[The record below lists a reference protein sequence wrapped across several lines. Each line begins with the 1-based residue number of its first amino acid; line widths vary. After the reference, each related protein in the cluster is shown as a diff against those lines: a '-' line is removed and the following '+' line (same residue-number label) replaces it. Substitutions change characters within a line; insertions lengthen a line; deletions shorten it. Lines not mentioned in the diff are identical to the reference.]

1 LSTAISGPGSVSHR
15 PYCPASTPKDR
26 SLHVT
31 DQHHSGFVAIVGR
44 ANVGKSTLMNALIGQ
59 KLSIVSPKPHT
70 TRHKLL
76 GVLNGDDFQVA
87 LLDTPG
93 FLRNGRDQ
101 LDAAMSRQMASAL
114 ADADLALLVVEPR
127 MPGDVEIHLMEQ
139 LAKAKTPAI
148 LVLNKVDSVAK
159 FKLLP
164 IMQHYSD
171 ALSFREIVPVS
182 GLEGD
187 GLGTLLEQIV
197 GHLPEQEAIFPPN
210 MLTDR
215 SMSFVCAEIIREKV
229 FLLYEHEI
237 PYDVAVEIDEYAE
250 REGTQPDLVRA
261 TIYVDK
267 HSQKRLLIGTGGQ
280 ALKEVGTLARE
291 EIVQIVERPVFVE
304 LWVKVNP
311 KWRRKAG
318 FIQRTL

>member
-1 LSTAISGPGSVSHR
+1 
-15 PYCPASTPKDR
+15 
-26 SLHVT
+26 
-31 DQHHSGFVAIVGR
+31 VAIVGR
-44 ANVGKSTLMNALIGQ
+44 ANVGKSTLLNALLGQ

-76 GVLNGDDFQVA
+76 GVLNGEDFQVA

-101 LDAAMSRQMASAL
+101 LDASMSRQMASAL
-114 ADADLALLVVEPR
+114 ADADLAMLVVEPR
-127 MPGDVEIHLMEQ
+127 LPGDVEINLMAQ
-139 LAKAKTPAI
+139 LTKTRTPSI
-148 LVLNKVDSVAK
+148 LVINKVDSVPK
-159 FKLLP
+159 MKLLP
-164 IMQHYSD
+164 VIQAYSE
-171 ALSFREIVPVS
+171 ALPFREIVPVS

-187 GLGTLLEQIV
+187 GLDTLVEQV
-197 GHLPEQEAIFPPN
+197 VRHLPAQEAIFPPD

-215 SMSFVCAEIIREKV
+215 SISFVCSEIIREKV

-267 HSQKRLLIGTGGQ
+267 PSQKQLLIGTGGQ

-291 EIVQIVERPVFVE
+291 EIVEIVERPVFVE

>member
-1 LSTAISGPGSVSHR
+1 MTDNHR
-15 PYCPASTPKDR
+15 
-26 SLHVT
+26 
-31 DQHHSGFVAIVGR
+31 SGFVALVGR
-44 ANVGKSTLMNALIGQ
+44 ANVGKSTLLNALLGQ

-76 GVLNGDDFQVA
+76 GVLNGEDFQVA

-101 LDAAMSRQMASAL
+101 LDASMSRQMTSAL

-127 MPGDVEIHLMEQ
+127 LPGDVEIHLMKQLEQ
-139 LAKAKTPAI
+139 AKTPAI
-148 LVLNKVDSVAK
+148 LALNKVDSIPKV
-159 FKLLP
+159 KLLP
-164 IMQHYSD
+164 ILQRYSEM
-171 ALSFREIVPVS
+171 LEFKEIVPVS
-182 GLEGD
+182 GLDGD
-187 GLGTLLEQIV
+187 GLETLLEQV
-197 GHLPEQEAIFPPN
+197 VRHLPEQEPLFPPD

-215 SMSFVCAEIIREKV
+215 SIAFVSSEIIREKV

-250 REGTQPDLVRA
+250 REGKQPDLVRA

-267 HSQKRLLIGTGGQ
+267 PSQKQLLIGTGGQ

-291 EIVQIVERPVFVE
+291 EIQEIVERPVYVE

>member
-1 LSTAISGPGSVSHR
+1 MQ
-15 PYCPASTPKDR
+15 KDR
-26 SLHVT
+26 STHVT
-31 DQHHSGFVAIVGR
+31 EQHHSGFVAIVGR

-59 KLSIVSPKPHT
+59 KLAIVSPKPHT

-101 LDAAMSRQMASAL
+101 LDAAMSRQMVSAL
-114 ADADLALLVVEPR
+114 GDADLALLVVEPR
-127 MPGDVEIHLMEQ
+127 MPGDVETTLMEQ
-139 LAKAKTPAI
+139 LAKARTPTI
-148 LVLNKVDSVAK
+148 LVMNKIDTVAK
-159 FKLLP
+159 FRLLP
-164 IMQHYSD
+164 IMQHYFDTS
-171 ALSFREIVPVS
+171 LFREIVPVS
-182 GLEGD
+182 GMDGEGLD
-187 GLGTLLEQIV
+187 TLLEQIV
-197 GHLPEQEAIFPPN
+197 GHLPEQEAIFPPD

-215 SMSFVCAEIIREKV
+215 SMNFVCAEIIREKV
-229 FLLYEHEI
+229 FLLYQQEI
-237 PYDVAVEIDEYAE
+237 PYDVAVEIDEYSE

-267 HSQKRLLIGTGGQ
+267 PSQKQLLIGTGGQ
-280 ALKEVGTLARE
+280 ALKKVGTLARE
-291 EIVQIVERPVFVE
+291 EIVAIVERPVFLE

>member
-1 LSTAISGPGSVSHR
+1 ML
-15 PYCPASTPKDR
+15 
-26 SLHVT
+26 
-31 DQHHSGFVAIVGR
+31 
-44 ANVGKSTLMNALIGQ
+44 GQ

-101 LDAAMSRQMASAL
+101 MDAAMSRQMASAL
-114 ADADLALLVVEPR
+114 ADADLVLLVAEPR
-127 MPGDVEIHLMEQ
+127 TPGDVETNLMKQ
-139 LAKAKTPAI
+139 IAKARTPAI
-148 LVLNKVDSVAK
+148 LALNKVDTVSK
-159 FKLLP
+159 IKLLP
-164 IMQHYSD
+164 IMQRYSES
-171 ALSFREIVPVS
+171 LPFREIVPVS
-182 GLEGD
+182 GLDGEG
-187 GLGTLLEQIV
+187 LETLVEQIV
-197 GHLPEQEAIFPPN
+197 GHLPEQEAIFPPD

-215 SMSFVCAEIIREKV
+215 SLSFVCSEIIREKV

-237 PYDVAVEIDEYAE
+237 PYDVAIEIDEYAE

-267 HSQKRLLIGTGGQ
+267 PSQKQLLIGAGGQ

-291 EIVQIVERPVFVE
+291 EIVGIVERPVFVE